1 MSHTAYRPNASRI
14 GSVIDFGGHHAN
26 IRPSQRYQVTQHCWI
41 NQCIVVEQKNIIGF
55 LLYGITD
62 AHVTTSSKAQV
73 LVVDDQGN
81 VWKLMRDRFRC
92 PIS

>member
-1 MSHTAYRPNASRI
+1 M
-14 GSVIDFGGHHAN
+14 
-26 IRPSQRYQVTQHCWI
+26 TQHCWI

-62 AHVTTSSKAQV
+62 AHVATSSKAQV

-81 VWKLMRDRFRC
+81 VWELMGDRFRC